1 MKELLI
7 IMALMGAS
15 EEEAKQKVV
24 HSQIPS
30 TITSEHVDV
39 DTTFIHTR
47 PMQCWTTN
55 VYHSNGSVTPK
66 VQCQ

>member
-15 EEEAKQKVV
+15 EEEAKQKVIQ
-24 HSQIPS
+24 SQIPS
-30 TITSEHVDV
+30 TVTSEHVDV
-39 DTTFIHTR
+39 DTTFIHAR
-47 PMQCWTTN
+47 PMTCWTAN
-55 VYHSNGSVTPK
+55 VYHSDGSVTPK